1 MWELANYLV
10 EIGKAPLGATG
21 TYALLVIGVGAFL
34 MLGYPFMPLAGAM
47 TFVERKIAGWTQ
59 SRLGPNRVG
68 PFGLGVL
75 IADGIKLILKEDII
89 PAAADRPLFKLAPY
103 AVLGG
108 AFMTMVVIPLGPNLI
123 PVDLDLGILV
133 YIAAGS
139 FVTMGIVMSGWSS
152 NNKWSTLGGA
162 RSVAQI
168 ISYEIP
174 VGLSLLPAVIL
185 VGSLSFNDM
194 VKAQGPAPWQWM
206 AFHNPAMFL
215 AAWVYF
221 VAALAEINRTPFD
234 IPEAESELVSG
245 YNTEYSGMRFGMFF
259 VAEFGNVVVI
269 SLIFVLV
276 FFGGWHFPGEQALIT
291 NWFGGTWPTLVG
303 SLKDGT
309 FLQFAAFNAIGH
321 SVLMTKTAFPIVL
334 IVLLRW
340 TLPRVRVDQLMD
352 ICWKYLTP
360 MGMGASLI
368 TAVYLI
374 WPGWLIFPEGG
385 TMLPRDMGPGRV
397 WGFILPVAFVVFA
410 IGHALM
416 ASRYAWKPARPTMR
430 QPKPTTTNP
439 AQVTP

>member
-1 MWELANYLV
+1 MYDFAQWLV
-10 EIGKAPLGATG
+10 REGYSPFGVTA
-21 TYALLVIGVGAFL
+21 TYALLVVKVAAFL

-59 SRLGPNRVG
+59 ARIGPNRVG

-108 AFMTMVVIPLGPNLI
+108 AFLTMAVIPLGPNLI
-123 PVDLDLGILV
+123 PVDLDLGLLV

-174 VGLSLLPAVIL
+174 VAMALLPVVIL
-185 VGSLSFNDM
+185 TGTLSFQQI
-194 VKAQGPAPWQWM
+194 VLAQGAAPWEWM
-206 AFHNPAMFL
+206 AFHNPLLFV
-215 AAWVYF
+215 AAWAYF
-221 VAALAEINRTPFD
+221 IAALAEINRTPFD

-291 NWFGGTWPTLVG
+291 NWFDGTWPTLVG
-303 SLKDGT
+303 SLKNGT
-309 FLQFAAFNAIGH
+309 FPQFAAFNFIGH
-321 SVLMTKTAFPIVL
+321 AVLMTKTALPIVL

-368 TAVYLI
+368 TAIYLI

-385 TMLPRDMGPGRV
+385 TALPRDLGWNRV
-397 WGFILPVAFVVFA
+397 WGFILPVAFMVFCV
-410 IGHALM
+410 GHALM
-416 ASRYAWKPARPTMR
+416 ASRYDWKPARPTIK
-430 QPKPTTTNP
+430 KPTGPNP

>member
-1 MWELANYLV
+1 MFELSQYLV
-10 EIGKAPLGATG
+10 DQGLAPFGPNG
-21 TYALLVIGVGAFL
+21 TYALLVFSVAAFL

-108 AFMTMVVIPLGPNLI
+108 AFMTMAVIPLGPNLI
-123 PVDLDLGILV
+123 PVDLDLGLLV

-139 FVTMGIVMSGWSS
+139 FVTMGIVLSGWSS

-174 VGLSLLPAVIL
+174 VTMALVPAVIL
-185 VGSLSFNDM
+185 TGTLSFQGM
-194 VKAQGPAPWQWM
+194 VQAQGPAPWQWT
-206 AFHNPAMFL
+206 AFHNPGLFL

-221 VAALAEINRTPFD
+221 IAALAEINRTPFD

-259 VAEFGNVVVI
+259 VAEFANVVVI
-269 SLIFVLV
+269 CWILVLV
-276 FFGGWHFPGEQALIT
+276 FLGGWHFPGEQTLVNT
-291 NWFGGTWPTLVG
+291 WFGGTWPTLVG
-303 SLKDGT
+303 SLKNGT
-309 FLQFAAFNAIGH
+309 FPQFAAFNAFGH
-321 SVLMTKTAFPIVL
+321 LFFMLKTVPFIVL

-360 MGMGASLI
+360 MGMGATVL

-374 WPGWLIFPEGG
+374 WPGWGIFPAGG
-385 TMLPRDMGPGRV
+385 TALPRDLGPMRV
-397 WGFILPVAFVVFA
+397 WGFLVPVGFMVFCVA
-410 IGHALM
+410 HALY
-416 ASRYAWKPARPTMR
+416 ASRYPWKPARPTK
-430 QPKPTTTNP
+430 QAPATTTTP
-439 AQVTP
+439 AGVTS

>member
-1 MWELANYLV
+1 MHDFAQYLV
-10 EIGKAPLGATG
+10 DQGVSPLGVTG
-21 TYALLVIGVGAFL
+21 TYVLLVINVAAFL

-47 TFVERKIAGWTQ
+47 TYVERKIAGWTQ

-68 PFGLGVL
+68 PLGLGTL
-75 IADGIKLILKEDII
+75 IADGVKLILKEDIV

-108 AFMTMVVIPLGPNLI
+108 AFLTMAVLPLGPNLI
-123 PVDLDLGILV
+123 PVDLELGLLV
-133 YIAAGS
+133 YIMAGS

-174 VGLSLLPAVIL
+174 IGMALLPAVL
-185 VGSLSFNDM
+185 LTGTFSFQQM
-194 VKAQGPAPWQWM
+194 VLAQGPWPWQWT
-206 AFHNPAMFL
+206 AFHNPMLFA
-215 AAWVYF
+215 AAWCYF

-259 VAEFGNVVVI
+259 VAEFGNVVLICWIMVI
-269 SLIFVLV
+269 V
-276 FFGGWHFPGEQALIT
+276 FLGGWHFPGEEALVAS
-291 NWFGGTWPTLVG
+291 WFGGTRPTFVAALEQG
-303 SLKDGT
+303 LFWK
-309 FLQFAAFNAIGH
+309 FAGFQAIGH
-321 SVLMTKTAFPIVL
+321 LALMAKTVPFVVL

-360 MGMGASLI
+360 IGMAAAIVTAAWMLFGAGM
-368 TAVYLI
+368 T
-374 WPGWLIFPEGG
+374 
-385 TMLPRDMGPGRV
+385 LPRDLTPWR
-397 WGFILPVAFVVFA
+397 WGFWIPVAAVAFCV
-410 IGHALM
+410 GHALW
-416 ASRYAWKPARPTMR
+416 ASRYDWKPARPGTSKT
-430 QPKPTTTNP
+430 PVP
-439 AQVTP
+439 AEAAHGHG